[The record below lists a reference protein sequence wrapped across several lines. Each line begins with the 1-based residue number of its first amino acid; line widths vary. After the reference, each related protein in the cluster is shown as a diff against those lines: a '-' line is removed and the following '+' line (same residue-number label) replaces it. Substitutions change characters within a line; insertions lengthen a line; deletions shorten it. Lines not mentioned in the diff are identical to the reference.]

1 MKYCVVITTAH
12 PDYKRP
18 YTSTYVKFFD
28 NLEKAKSYIKQ
39 NKIEYYRDFGVIDSD
54 TDINEENIDDYDD
67 RAYDIIYSD
76 SYMENEPFDGSI
88 YDVRT
93 GNNLTLR

>member
-18 YTSTYVKFFD
+18 YTSTYVRFYD
-28 NLEKAKSYIKQ
+28 NLEEAKSYIKQ
-39 NKIEYYRDFGVIDSD
+39 TKTEYYRDYGVINSD